1 MTKEK
6 RKTRQ
11 PSKRVLSVIV
21 DGLEE
26 IRAYFGW
33 SPPSTANGHVDPDE
47 DLTGATSS
55 HSGRPTGDDD
65 GEEGDDEDHGD
76 ADRDDEGYDEEYDD
90 SDDEYSEGYV
100 DREEIEIAVDAFIST
115 LIDADIVRKNHAG
128 KPPSFAGVFGR
139 FFGSQHEITK
149 KAEEFE
155 KYIEGYGGW
164 ISPEEIQNA
173 ESSLLEI
180 YEIVQTT
187 LKGGRDG
194 R

>member
-47 DLTGATSS
+47 DPTGVTSS
-55 HSGRPTGDDD
+55 HIGRPTGDDD

-76 ADRDDEGYDEEYDD
+76 ADRDDEGYDEEYDN
-90 SDDEYSEGYV
+90 SYDEYV
-100 DREEIEIAVDAFIST
+100 DREEIEIAVDAFISA
-115 LIDADIVRKNHAG
+115 LIDAEIVRKNHAG
-128 KPPSFAGVFGR
+128 KPPSFAEVFGR

-164 ISPEEIQNA
+164 ISPEDIQNA